1 MADLVLKNVCVIAL
15 VRRKILVLTPLVQFE
30 FRFLDSKL
38 TVALGSLIC
47 VGSAVVLGG
56 WLR

>member
-1 MADLVLKNVCVIAL
+1 MYVIAL
-15 VRRKILVLTPLVQFE
+15 VRHKILVLTPLVQFE